1 MKRFFCLL
9 IIVALAAGSYAQV
22 GVYRSAGAGAIKKE
36 KKPHWTQPVKTG
48 WQNTLLLNYEFTFC
62 PGIHWNTGYRINK
75 LLLVGAG
82 LGYNY
87 DWFTLDEGQHITTQW
102 NGNSN
107 WFTVDNLPAHRF
119 PLYAQLAF
127 YIIGER
133 KVNPYIGISQGV
145 DIILYGQNPK
155 SDKMIGVGSHTRFDL
170 GANFRLPKSGH
181 SVLTTLEFG
190 LSPVGRRY
198 TSDIHHAGFIGF
210 NVGFTF

>member
-1 MKRFFCLL
+1 MKRIIYSLL
-9 IIVALAAGSYAQV
+9 ICLCTTSVFAQV
-22 GVYRSAGAGAIKKE
+22 GVYRSAGVGAIKKE
-36 KKPHWTQPVKTG
+36 KKQHWTQPVKTG
-48 WQNTLLLNYEFTFC
+48 WQNTLLLNYEFGIC

-87 DWFTLDEGQHITTQW
+87 DCRTLDEGYYIETRW
-102 NGNSN
+102 GSN
-107 WFTVDNLPAHRF
+107 YEHFRVLNLPAHRF

-133 KVNPYIGISQGV
+133 KVNPYIGVSQGV
-145 DIILYGQNPK
+145 DILCYSQNPK
-155 SDKMIGVGSHTRFDL
+155 SDKMIGLGSHTRLDL

-181 SVLTTLEFG
+181 SVLATWEFG

-198 TSDIHHAGFIGF
+198 TSIIHHAAFMGF
-210 NVGFTF
+210 NLGFTF